1 MRSEYFKLSSSPK
14 YVTYITNEK
23 QHNDTKTDVASDDFN
38 ASDVLKKDCKNELE
52 NFSNQPSIVSQNE
65 ETKSNLN
72 PTLKSK
78 IEDQL
83 ETITQ
88 AKYIAVFEGFFDFLS
103 YQTIHQNQQ
112 QPLTDFLVLNSLA
125 FFERSLLLM
134 EKHEHIH
141 LYLDHDEAGKKC
153 VDIAL
158 KRSLKYKDQSSL
170 YEGYKDLND
179 WVTHFGKLEHK
190 QLLKQPSKMGLP

>member
-1 MRSEYFKLSSSPK
+1 
-14 YVTYITNEK
+14 
-23 QHNDTKTDVASDDFN
+23 
-38 ASDVLKKDCKNELE
+38 LKKDCKNEPE

-65 ETKSNLN
+65 KAKSGLK
-72 PTLKSK
+72 PTLKKK

-83 ETITQ
+83 QITTQ
-88 AKYIAVFEGFFDFLS
+88 AKSVAVFEGFFDFLT
-103 YQTIHQNQQ
+103 YQIIHQNQQ

-141 LYLDHDEAGKKC
+141 LYLDHDEAGKKWLE
-153 VDIAL
+153 IAL
-158 KRSLKYKDQSSL
+158 KRSPKYKDESSL

-179 WVTHFGKLEHK
+179 WVMNFGKLEHK
-190 QLLKQPSKMGLP
+190 QSLKQSSNMGLP